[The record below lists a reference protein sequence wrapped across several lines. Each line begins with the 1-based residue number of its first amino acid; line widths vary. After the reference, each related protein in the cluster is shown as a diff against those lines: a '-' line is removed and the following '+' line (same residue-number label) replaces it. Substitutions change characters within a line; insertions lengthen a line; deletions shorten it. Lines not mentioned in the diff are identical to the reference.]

1 MPMSINTNTFCEASK
16 DNICELSIMNLRY
29 VVLLIFVLLAST
41 TVRNQ
46 ATLGVWNPIKNIN
59 DPYVTEIAN
68 YAVDEHDKRTGL
80 NLKLEKVISGETKIV
95 DGIIYCLNITAT
107 DNSASSKY
115 NIAVLDKLSQH
126 FRNLTS
132 FVPISD

>member
-1 MPMSINTNTFCEASK
+1 MPISINTNTFCESSK

-107 DNSASSKY
+107 DSSASSKY
-115 NIAVLDKLSQH
+115 NIVVLDKLSQH

>member
-1 MPMSINTNTFCEASK
+1 
-16 DNICELSIMNLRY
+16 MNLRY

>member
-46 ATLGVWNPIKNIN
+46 ATLGVWKPIKNIN

-95 DGIIYCLNITAT
+95 DAIIYCLNITAT
-107 DNSASSKY
+107 DSSASSKY
-115 NIAVLDKLSQH
+115 NIVVLDKLSQH